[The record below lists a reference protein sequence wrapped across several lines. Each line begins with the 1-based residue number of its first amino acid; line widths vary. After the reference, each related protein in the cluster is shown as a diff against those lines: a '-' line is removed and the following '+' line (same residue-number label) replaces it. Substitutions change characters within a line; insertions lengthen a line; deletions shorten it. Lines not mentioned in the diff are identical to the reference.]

1 MQLITCTYAD
11 HSRAILEIFNQEIVN
26 HAGTIEQAGFKFGR
40 WLDLGFYQLLLAAP
54 DCPVDG
60 SG

>member
-11 HSRAILEIFNQEIVN
+11 DSRVILEIFNEAIVN
-26 HAGTIEQAGFKFGR
+26 QAGTIEQAGFKFGR
-40 WLDLGFYQLLLAAP
+40 WLDLGFYQLLLAVP